1 MSASIMELVH
11 SVPESKENSIM
22 PDRRESEQPARWADP
37 RIILGVIQLFVGVAG
52 LAVVV
57 FGGLIGIYVMMQ
69 TRSATSEMSNAQLS
83 QQITLL
89 GSKVDKMTDAVSA
102 STAESAQ
109 LKSNVETLKRDL
121 EREAEDR
128 KARDGWLEARIVS
141 NK

>member
-1 MSASIMELVH
+1 MELVH